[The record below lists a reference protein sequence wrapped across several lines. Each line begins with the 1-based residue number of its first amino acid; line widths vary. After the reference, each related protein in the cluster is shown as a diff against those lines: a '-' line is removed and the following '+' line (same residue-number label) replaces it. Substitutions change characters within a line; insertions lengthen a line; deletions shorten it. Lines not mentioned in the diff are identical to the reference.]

1 MFSRAASA
9 LQNYRSSLAY
19 LPLVVA
25 SGPASRLGLYYL
37 PRLLSSSSSSSPGN
51 GSARGRDGANMGKG
65 HSEQSSEG
73 HTNRSTDSKSDPA
86 DDFGLD
92 DFLVHEEEE
101 QLTTSTESIQK
112 KLENTPESQLDQAL
126 ALEMV
131 DRMVAATK
139 STLESPASR
148 DILSSITPH
157 TISVLRASRI
167 ITHSVQAAGTDV
179 FKYPI
184 EKRVKAQ
191 LWVDQLDLS
200 PPAREALLLLA
211 GPRVKEEGAWIKLSY
226 DRFPTMEENRAY
238 IVTLLDKLVAA
249 AKTAVGDQVDQ
260 TPLSDWSDVVEAAR
274 QQTQEEINQA
284 GTIERVLG
292 LSN

>member
-1 MFSRAASA
+1 MGEAS
-9 LQNYRSSLAY
+9 
-19 LPLVVA
+19 
-25 SGPASRLGLYYL
+25 
-37 PRLLSSSSSSSPGN
+37 
-51 GSARGRDGANMGKG
+51 
-65 HSEQSSEG
+65 SEQSSERY
-73 HTNRSTDSKSDPA
+73 TNRPKDSESDPG

-92 DFLVHEEEE
+92 DFLVHEEEHE
-101 QLTTSTESIQK
+101 LTTSTKSIQK
-112 KLENTPESQLDQAL
+112 KLENIPESQLDQTL

-139 STLESPASR
+139 STMEYPANR

-191 LWVDQLDLS
+191 LWVDQLNLS
-200 PPAREALLLLA
+200 PPARKALLLLA
-211 GPRVKEEGAWIKLSY
+211 GPRVKEEGVWIKLSY

-238 IVTLLDKLVAA
+238 IVTLLDRLVAA
-249 AKTAVGDQVDQ
+249 AKTAVGDHVDQ
-260 TPLSDWSDVVEAAR
+260 TPLSGWSDVVEAVR
-274 QQTQEEINQA
+274 QQTQEEINEA